1 MLFFQRVYFLGIV
14 IGYIMDKN
22 IENIISN
29 FFRNNISEK
38 ELELLLNFILEDK
51 NYKLFNEYVQINFL
65 SNFHMN
71 QLNKASLIND
81 LESRIKKAK
90 KEDSFRLFRKN
101 FLRVAAVLIGI
112 IGLAYYS
119 NHEEILIES
128 KNIIL
133 TTSDG
138 EKVVLDSKQNKRG
151 ESGINLE
158 KLEGLVKTDA
168 KALVYNKDIAQQSLI
183 KNTIKVP
190 YGKKFKLILSDGT
203 IVHLNSGSSFIFPVS
218 FIEGVDREVYV
229 SGEAFFDVYSD
240 SLNSFKV
247 HSTGSTVEVYGTK
260 FNFKNYEEDNFS
272 EIILTEG
279 SLGVKNT
286 LDNSKVVVIKP
297 GDKATIN
304 YSQGKIELSK
314 VNTVLYTSWVNG
326 RIIFRNENINNMITK
341 LERIYDVIIINNNV
355 ELNKM
360 FINATFLTENESIDD
375 VLEYLVKIYNL
386 DYQIMNNKIIIN

>member
-1 MLFFQRVYFLGIV
+1 MSR
-14 IGYIMDKN
+14 N
-22 IENIISN
+22 IENIISK
-29 FFRNNISEK
+29 FFRNSISNE
-38 ELELLLNFILEDK
+38 ELEMLLEFILKDE
-51 NYKLFNEYVQINFL
+51 NYNLFNEYVKINYL
-65 SNFHMN
+65 SNLSMN
-71 QLNKASLIND
+71 QSDKTSLIKEI
-81 LESRIKKAK
+81 ESRIKKSK
-90 KEDSFRLFRKN
+90 KQASIKLLTKN
-101 FLRVAAVLIGI
+101 LIRIAAIFVGI
-112 IGLAYYS
+112 IGVAYFFNY
-119 NHEEILIES
+119 ERIPIES
-128 KNIIL
+128 KNVVL
-133 TTSDG
+133 TTSSG
-138 EKVVLDSKQNKRG
+138 EKIILDSESNKTDK
-151 ESGINLE
+151 SKVPSE
-158 KLEGLVKTDA
+158 KLEGLVNSETN
-168 KALVYNKDIAQQSLI
+168 ALVYEKDVNLKTLI

-190 YGKKFKLILSDGT
+190 YGKRFKLTLSDGT
-203 IVHLNSGSSFIFPVS
+203 IVHLNSGSLFTYPVS
-218 FIEGVDREVYV
+218 FIQGTDREVYV

-247 HSTGSTVEVYGTK
+247 HSTGSSAEVYGTK

-279 SLGVKNT
+279 SLGIKNT

-297 GDKATIN
+297 GDKARVN

-360 FINATFLTENESIDD
+360 YINATFLTENESIDD
-375 VLEYLVKIYNL
+375 VLEYLVKIYNI

>member
-1 MLFFQRVYFLGIV
+1 MS
-14 IGYIMDKN
+14 KN
-22 IENIISN
+22 IENIISK
-29 FFRNNISEK
+29 FFRNSISNE
-38 ELELLLNFILEDK
+38 ELELLLDFILKDE
-51 NYKLFNEYVQINFL
+51 NYNLFNEYVKINYL
-65 SNFHMN
+65 SNLSMN
-71 QLNKASLIND
+71 QSDKTSLINEI
-81 LESRIKKAK
+81 ESRIKKSK
-90 KEDSFRLFRKN
+90 KQASLKLLTKN
-101 FLRVAAVLIGI
+101 LIRVAAVFVGI
-112 IGLAYYS
+112 IGVAYFLNY
-119 NHEEILIES
+119 ERIPIES
-128 KNIIL
+128 KNVVL
-133 TTSDG
+133 TTSSG
-138 EKVVLDSKQNKRG
+138 EKIILDSESNKTDK
-151 ESGINLE
+151 SKVPIE
-158 KLEGLVKTDA
+158 KLEGLVNSETN
-168 KALVYNKDIAQQSLI
+168 ALVYEKDVNLKTLI

-190 YGKKFKLILSDGT
+190 YGKRFKLTLSDGT
-203 IVHLNSGSSFIFPVS
+203 IVHLNSGSLFTYPVS
-218 FIEGVDREVYV
+218 FIQGMDREVYV

-247 HSTGSTVEVYGTK
+247 HSTGSTAEVYGTK

-279 SLGVKNT
+279 SLGIKNT

-297 GDKATIN
+297 GDKARVN

-360 FINATFLTENESIDD
+360 FINATFLTETESIDD
-375 VLEYLVKIYNL
+375 VLEYLVKIYNI

>member
-1 MLFFQRVYFLGIV
+1 MSR
-14 IGYIMDKN
+14 N
-22 IENIISN
+22 IENIISK
-29 FFRNNISEK
+29 FFRNSISNE
-38 ELELLLNFILEDK
+38 ELEMLLEFILKDE
-51 NYKLFNEYVQINFL
+51 NYNLFNEYVKINYL
-65 SNFHMN
+65 SNLSMN
-71 QLNKASLIND
+71 QSDKTSLIKEI
-81 LESRIKKAK
+81 ESRIKKSK
-90 KEDSFRLFRKN
+90 KQASIKLLTKN
-101 FLRVAAVLIGI
+101 LIRIAAIFVGI
-112 IGLAYYS
+112 IGVAYFFNY
-119 NHEEILIES
+119 ERIPIES
-128 KNIIL
+128 KNVVL
-133 TTSDG
+133 TTSSG
-138 EKVVLDSKQNKRG
+138 EKIILDSESNKTDK
-151 ESGINLE
+151 SKVPTE
-158 KLEGLVKTDA
+158 KLEGLVNSETN
-168 KALVYNKDIAQQSLI
+168 ALVYEKDANLKTLI

-190 YGKKFKLILSDGT
+190 YGKRFKLTLSDGT
-203 IVHLNSGSSFIFPVS
+203 IVHLNSGSLFTYPVS
-218 FIEGVDREVYV
+218 FIQGTDREVYV

-247 HSTGSTVEVYGTK
+247 HSTGSSAEVYGTK

-279 SLGVKNT
+279 SLGIKNT

-297 GDKATIN
+297 GDKARVN

-360 FINATFLTENESIDD
+360 YINATFLTETESIDD
-375 VLEYLVKIYNL
+375 VLEYLVKIYNI